1 MRRLF
6 TVPAMEGQGMKRLA
20 FCLLLPAA
28 LAAQAPAAL
37 LGTWHDDYGA
47 THQITDTLWI
57 QGPNQFR
64 IVHWDNAGRFLVA
77 RNAATNAGQAG
88 RWSRIDVMRFEAMP
102 PWRWGYCFSAWD
114 APSADSAARVAPADR
129 SAPRTGCGGFPFT
142 RMRAP
147 PE

>member
-1 MRRLF
+1 M
-6 TVPAMEGQGMKRLA
+6 AMVM
-20 FCLLLPAA
+20 LLPSV

-37 LGTWHDDYGA
+37 LGTWLDDYGA
-47 THQITDTLWI
+47 THQIADTLWVH
-57 QGPNQFR
+57 GRNAFR
-64 IVHWDNAGRFLVA
+64 IVRWDSAGGYLVAENAAGNAGE
-77 RNAATNAGQAG
+77 AG

-102 PWRWGYCFSAWD
+102 PWSWGYCFSAWD